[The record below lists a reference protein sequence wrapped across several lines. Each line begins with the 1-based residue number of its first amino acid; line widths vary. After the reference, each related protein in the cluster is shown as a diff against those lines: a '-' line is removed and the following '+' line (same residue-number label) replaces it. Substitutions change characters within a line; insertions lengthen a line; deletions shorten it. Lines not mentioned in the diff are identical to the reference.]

1 MEKIQHR
8 HVQVRGLKLHLAES
22 GTGPKVVLFLHG
34 FPEIWYSWR
43 HQMIAVANAGYRAI
57 AIDFRGYGLSDQP
70 SEPEKANFNDLVD
83 DDVALLDTFGHQ
95 ISTVESDVELKF
107 ISAFLVGK
115 DFGAVPAFLLA
126 VVHPDTVSGLITLG
140 IPFLI
145 PGPVGIQFDL
155 LPKGFYILRWAE
167 PGRAEA
173 DFGRFDVKTVVRNIY
188 ILFSGSE
195 LQVAGDDQEIMDL
208 VDPSTPLPPWFT
220 EDDLDVYATL
230 YRNSGFRTAL
240 QVPYRC
246 SPLDYGVINPKV
258 TAPLLIMGEKDCFI
272 KFPGM
277 EDYMRKGI
285 VKQFMPNLDITFMPE
300 GNHFVQEQLPEQ
312 VNELIITFLNKHFV
326 G

>member
-1 MEKIQHR
+1 MEKIQHS
-8 HVQVRGLKLHLAES
+8 HVEVRGLKLHVAEI
-22 GTGPKVVLFLHG
+22 GT
-34 FPEIWYSWR
+34 EIWYSWR

-57 AIDFRGYGLSDQP
+57 AIDFRGYRLSDQP

-83 DDVALLDTFGHQ
+83 DVVALLDSLG
-95 ISTVESDVELKF
+95 ISKV
-107 ISAFLVGK
+107 FLVGK

-126 VVHPDTVSGLITLG
+126 VVHPDRVSGVITLG

-145 PGPVGIQFDL
+145 PSPDGVQFDL
-155 LPKGFYILRWAE
+155 LPKGFYVLRWAE

-195 LQVAGDDQEIMDL
+195 LQVAGEDQEIMDL

-230 YRNSGFRTAL
+230 YKKSGFRTAL

-246 SPLDYGVINPKV
+246 FQLDYGITNPKV
-258 TAPLLIMGEKDCFI
+258 TAPSLLIMGEKDYFM

-277 EDYMRKGI
+277 EDYMKKGI

-312 VNELIITFLNKHFV
+312 VNELIITFLNKNSTI
-326 G
+326 

>member
-1 MEKIQHR
+1 MEKIQHS
-8 HVQVRGLKLHLAES
+8 HVEVRGLKLHVAEI
-22 GTGPKVVLFLHG
+22 GTAHNVVLFLHG

-57 AIDFRGYGLSDQP
+57 AIDFRGYRLSDQP

-83 DDVALLDTFGHQ
+83 DVVALLDSLG
-95 ISTVESDVELKF
+95 ISKV
-107 ISAFLVGK
+107 FLVGK

-126 VVHPDTVSGLITLG
+126 VVHPDRVSGVITLG

-145 PGPVGIQFDL
+145 PSPDGVQFDL
-155 LPKGFYILRWAE
+155 LPKGFYVLRWAE

-195 LQVAGDDQEIMDL
+195 LQVAGEDQEIMDL

-230 YRNSGFRTAL
+230 YKKSGFRTAL
-240 QVPYRC
+240 QVPYRYPPSNNNCLQC
-246 SPLDYGVINPKV
+246 SLQKEILETQSQLGRQFLFSDPKFGAYFPEKMNCHFSLKV
-258 TAPLLIMGEKDCFI
+258 NTLSTTKLSLYARYIRDQACLSSTTGAFNWIM
-272 KFPGM
+272 
-277 EDYMRKGI
+277 
-285 VKQFMPNLDITFMPE
+285 V
-300 GNHFVQEQLPEQ
+300 
-312 VNELIITFLNKHFV
+312 
-326 G
+326 